1 MKLGAQG
8 ARALIAGVLVVC
20 GVWLVINEVRIVAFG
35 NASAGILS
43 SRWAHD
49 VVLLASSGLCLAR
62 AARQPRQRAAWLLI
76 GLGILA
82 WSAGELYYTADLWNA
97 TSVPIPSFDDACCLL
112 FYPLVLV
119 GLVVLQR
126 RRRGG
131 HGGLQWADGMT
142 TALSIGALSAVLLFQ
157 QVLTSDSGSPLAFAT
172 TLAYPL
178 LDMILLAA
186 VLGAM
191 ARRGWHLD
199 RVWALL
205 AIGLLMN
212 WLADTLYLVETAAHT
227 YVEGSWSDT
236 GWWGGFFLMAVAAW
250 LPQGD
255 DPDRPAEPGTRQIAI
270 PLASGALG
278 LALLVYGAAHR
289 ETWLGIVLSAASVVG
304 VMVRLMLTFRE
315 NVAMLRHSRSEALAD
330 PLTGLGNRRAL
341 TRRLE
346 RFFGAGEP
354 DERLLVLF
362 DLDGFKA
369 YNDRFGHPAGDALL
383 MRLTEGLSL
392 SVGPGGEA
400 FRMGGDEFCALVPAS
415 RDEREAAVARLAAS
429 LSESGD
435 GFAVSCSY
443 GAIALPG
450 EAHSPSEALRIVDRR
465 MYAHKQAG
473 RMSAER
479 QARDVLLHAM
489 REGAHGL
496 HAHGMAVAELGERMA
511 RALGLSTGQVC
522 EVRQA
527 AELHDVGKLAVPD
540 RVLNTPG
547 PLGHGD
553 WALVHQHAG
562 VGERIIAAAP
572 ALGHLALL
580 VRHCH
585 ERWDGAGYPD
595 GLSGEEIP
603 LGARIIAVADAY
615 ETLTTVQPYR
625 AAADPA
631 VAVRELRRNAGRQFD
646 PAVVAALV
654 AVLDDEPA
662 DAAPRSVSA
671 AV

>member
-205 AIGLLMN
+205 EAPTSSVFWVRDSELCTPPL
-212 WLADTLYLVETAAHT
+212 
-227 YVEGSWSDT
+227 SDH
-236 GWWGGFFLMAVAAW
+236 
-250 LPQGD
+250 
-255 DPDRPAEPGTRQIAI
+255 I
-270 PLASGALG
+270 LAS
-278 LALLVYGAAHR
+278 
-289 ETWLGIVLSAASVVG
+289 I
-304 VMVRLMLTFRE
+304 
-315 NVAMLRHSRSEALAD
+315 
-330 PLTGLGNRRAL
+330 
-341 TRRLE
+341 TRRIVIDATGAQE
-346 RFFGAGEP
+346 RP
-354 DERLLVLF
+354 CPLDELYAADEVFLASTVREVMPVVAVDDHAFEAPGPVSERTRHLV
-362 DLDGFKA
+362 
-369 YNDRFGHPAGDALL
+369 
-383 MRLTEGLSL
+383 
-392 SVGPGGEA
+392 
-400 FRMGGDEFCALVPAS
+400 
-415 RDEREAAVARLAAS
+415 
-429 LSESGD
+429 
-435 GFAVSCSY
+435 
-443 GAIALPG
+443 
-450 EAHSPSEALRIVDRR
+450 
-465 MYAHKQAG
+465 
-473 RMSAER
+473 AER
-479 QARDVLLHAM
+479 IQAQI
-489 REGAHGL
+489 
-496 HAHGMAVAELGERMA
+496 
-511 RALGLSTGQVC
+511 RA
-522 EVRQA
+522 
-527 AELHDVGKLAVPD
+527 
-540 RVLNTPG
+540 
-547 PLGHGD
+547 
-553 WALVHQHAG
+553 
-562 VGERIIAAAP
+562 
-572 ALGHLALL
+572 
-580 VRHCH
+580 
-585 ERWDGAGYPD
+585 
-595 GLSGEEIP
+595 
-603 LGARIIAVADAY
+603 
-615 ETLTTVQPYR
+615 
-625 AAADPA
+625 
-631 VAVRELRRNAGRQFD
+631 
-646 PAVVAALV
+646 
-654 AVLDDEPA
+654 
-662 DAAPRSVSA
+662 
-671 AV
+671 